1 MPQHHI
7 ISADLVSEDWVFFLK
22 IDSFCGR
29 KDTAVLAIRGLDIL
43 SEALLIILIHLREV
57 MKQSSSNGC
66 MTL

>member
-7 ISADLVSEDWVFFLK
+7 IWADRVSENWIFCLK

-29 KDTAVLAIRGLDIL
+29 KDTVFTIRGLDIL

-57 MKQSSSNGC
+57 SKQSSSNGC

>member
-29 KDTAVLAIRGLDIL
+29 KDTVLAIRGSDIL
-43 SEALLIILIHLREV
+43 SEALLVIHIHLREV
-57 MKQSSSNGC
+57 NKQLSSNGC